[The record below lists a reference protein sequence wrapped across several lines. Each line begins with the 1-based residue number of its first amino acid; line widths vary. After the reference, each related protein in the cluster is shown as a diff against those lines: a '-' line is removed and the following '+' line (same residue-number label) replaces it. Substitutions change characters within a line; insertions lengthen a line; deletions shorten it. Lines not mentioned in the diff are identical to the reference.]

1 MAQSLE
7 VTETINNGSTH
18 SSAITKS
25 YNSDFVE
32 RFRGV
37 DAAGDDDTEIFMKGR
52 ATKDLRRVSENY
64 AAVLA
69 AANFAATDPTT
80 AIETTLSL
88 TVKKEEGDLESNVTP
103 FLQGFS
109 KVRVVEFYEDPQDSG
124 DSIVITARGK
134 NDQERQVW
142 TVDEDYAAVK
152 ALWLL

>member
-69 AANFAATDPTT
+69 AMNGATTT
-80 AIETTLSL
+80 QVEKSISL

-103 FLQGFS
+103 FLQGFA
-109 KVRVVEFYEDPQDSG
+109 KVRVVEFYEDPQDYG